1 MLIDQSGSDAID
13 MDIALRVEPRKIE
26 FTTYGPGKAPVWS
39 VTFALHASSGYE
51 HLCTVIVPGHGH
63 DDVTDIC
70 GRARA
75 ELRRIAALISA
86 PPPDPPEEPAPAVVG
101 KRTRG
106 RRPVRL
112 P

>member
-1 MLIDQSGSDAID
+1 LLINQSSSDAID
-13 MDIALRVEPRKIE
+13 MDIVLRVEPRKIE

-63 DDVTDIC
+63 DDVSDIC

-86 PPPDPPEEPAPAVVG
+86 PPPDPLEEPAPAVPG

-106 RRPVRL
+106 RRLVR
-112 P
+112 